1 MAEFQVAVADPDDG
15 RTRQFDV
22 EGQDANRFLSR
33 EIGEEVDGGAVG
45 LSGYSLE
52 ITGGSDDAGRP
63 MRGDVAGPDL
73 KALLLDGGTGFN
85 PTREGE
91 RRRITVRGREV
102 SDATSQV
109 NATIASRGERSIDDL
124 LDSGDDNGGDDDGD
138 EAE

>member
-15 RTRQFDV
+15 TTYQFDV
-22 EGQDANRFLSR
+22 EGQDANRFLGR
-33 EIGEEVDGGAVG
+33 EIGADVDGGSVG
-45 LSGYSLE
+45 LSGYTLE

-63 MRGDVAGPDL
+63 MREDVAGPDL

-85 PTREGE
+85 PSKEGE

-109 NATIASRGERSIDDL
+109 NARITGRGGESIEDL
-124 LDSGDDNGGDDDGD
+124 LGGDDED
-138 EAE
+138 ETE

>member
-15 RTRQFDV
+15 TTYQFDV
-22 EGQDANRFLSR
+22 EGQDANRFLGR
-33 EIGEEVDGGAVG
+33 EIGADVDGGSVG
-45 LSGYSLE
+45 LSGYTLE

-63 MRGDVAGPDL
+63 MREDVAGPDL

-85 PTREGE
+85 PSREGE

-109 NATIASRGERSIDDL
+109 NARITDRGGESIEDL
-124 LDSGDDNGGDDDGD
+124 LGGEDDEDE

>member
-15 RTRQFDV
+15 TTYQFDV
-22 EGQDANRFLSR
+22 EGQDANRFLGR
-33 EIGEEVDGGAVG
+33 EIGADVDGGSVG
-45 LSGYSLE
+45 LSGYTLE

-63 MRGDVAGPDL
+63 MREDVAGPDL

-85 PTREGE
+85 PSKEGE

-109 NATIASRGERSIDDL
+109 NARITDRGGESIEDL
-124 LDSGDDNGGDDDGD
+124 LGGEDDEDE

>member
-15 RTRQFDV
+15 TTYQFDV
-22 EGQDANRFLSR
+22 EGQDANRFLGR
-33 EIGEEVDGGAVG
+33 EIGADVDGGSVG
-45 LSGYSLE
+45 LSGYTLE

-63 MRGDVAGPDL
+63 MREDVAGPDL

-85 PTREGE
+85 PSKEGE

-109 NATIASRGERSIDDL
+109 NARITDRGGESIEDL
-124 LDSGDDNGGDDDGD
+124 LGGDDEDE

>member
-15 RTRQFDV
+15 RTHQFEV
-22 EGQDANRFLSR
+22 EGQDANRFLGR
-33 EIGEEVDGGAVG
+33 EIGEEVDGNAVG
-45 LSGYSLE
+45 FSGYSLE

-63 MRGDVAGPDL
+63 MRDDVAGPDL

-85 PTREGE
+85 PTRDGE

-109 NATIASRGERSIDDL
+109 NARITGRGGESIDDL
-124 LDSGDDNGGDDDGD
+124 LADDDADGD

>member
-15 RTRQFDV
+15 TTYQFDV
-22 EGQDANRFLSR
+22 EGQDANRFLGR
-33 EIGEEVDGGAVG
+33 EIGAEVEGGSVG
-45 LSGYSLE
+45 LSGYTLE

-63 MRGDVAGPDL
+63 MREDVAGPDL

-85 PTREGE
+85 PSKEGE

-109 NATIASRGERSIDDL
+109 NARITGRGGESIDDL
-124 LDSGDDNGGDDDGD
+124 LGGDDED
-138 EAE
+138 ETE

>member
-15 RTRQFDV
+15 TTYQFDV
-22 EGQDANRFLSR
+22 EGQDANRFLGR
-33 EIGEEVDGGAVG
+33 EIGADVDGGSVG
-45 LSGYSLE
+45 LSGYTLE

-63 MRGDVAGPDL
+63 MREDVAGPDL

-85 PTREGE
+85 PSKEGE

-109 NATIASRGERSIDDL
+109 NARITDRGGESIEDL
-124 LDSGDDNGGDDDGD
+124 LGGEDDGD
-138 EAE
+138 EEAE

>member
-63 MRGDVAGPDL
+63 MRSDVAGPDL

-124 LDSGDDNGGDDDGD
+124 LDSGDDDGD

>member
-15 RTRQFDV
+15 TTYQFDV
-22 EGQDANRFLSR
+22 EGQDANRFLGR
-33 EIGEEVDGGAVG
+33 EIGADVDGGSVG
-45 LSGYSLE
+45 LSGYTLE

-63 MRGDVAGPDL
+63 MREDVAGPDL

-85 PTREGE
+85 PSKEGE

-109 NATIASRGERSIDDL
+109 NARITGRGEDSIEEL
-124 LDSGDDNGGDDDGD
+124 LGDDDED
-138 EAE
+138 AE

>member
-1 MAEFQVAVADPDDG
+1 MAEFQVAVADPNDG
-15 RTRQFDV
+15 TTYQFDV
-22 EGQDANRFLSR
+22 EGQDANRFLGR
-33 EIGEEVDGGAVG
+33 EIGADVDGGSVG
-45 LSGYSLE
+45 LSGYTLE

-63 MRGDVAGPDL
+63 MREDVAGPDL

-85 PTREGE
+85 PSKEGE

-109 NATIASRGERSIDDL
+109 NARITDRGGESIEDL
-124 LDSGDDNGGDDDGD
+124 LGDDEDE

>member
-15 RTRQFDV
+15 HTYQFDV
-22 EGQDANRFLSR
+22 EGQDANRFLGR
-33 EIGEEVDGGAVG
+33 DIGEEVDGGAVG
-45 LSGYSLE
+45 LSGYTLE
-52 ITGGSDDAGRP
+52 VTGGSDDAGRP

-73 KALLLDGGTGFN
+73 KALLLDGGTGFD
-85 PTREGE
+85 PTRDGE

-109 NATIASRGERSIDDL
+109 NATIADRGGESIDDL
-124 LDSGDDNGGDDDGD
+124 LGDDTGD